1 MTGRSERRR
10 PSVRR
15 PGSSQPMAAV
25 LVKRV
30 PVKVRDISPVGCLLE
45 CTRSIPVGMSGC
57 LHLDVDGG
65 TFSDDIRVVRIQ
77 TPAGSGPDRKVGV
90 ELLPTRT
97 FTHHSLRHAIREVM
111 SGPMG
116 DLGAPPVL
124 KGRSER
130 VESVVKSKRRTE
142 NHTARPP
149 PDT

>member
-1 MTGRSERRR
+1 
-10 PSVRR
+10 
-15 PGSSQPMAAV
+15 
-25 LVKRV
+25 
-30 PVKVRDISPVGCLLE
+30 
-45 CTRSIPVGMSGC
+45 MSGC

>member
-1 MTGRSERRR
+1 MTGGRERRR
-10 PSVRR
+10 ASVRR
-15 PGSSQPMAAV
+15 PGSSEPMAAV

-30 PVKVRDISPVGCLLE
+30 PVRVRDISPVGCLLE
-45 CTRSIPVGMSGC
+45 CTRSIPIGMSGC
-57 LHLDVDGG
+57 LHLEVNGG

-77 TPAGSGPDRKVGV
+77 SPAGSGPDRKVGV

-97 FTHHSLRHAIREVM
+97 FTHRSLRHAIREVM
-111 SGPMG
+111 SGPI
-116 DLGAPPVL
+116 DVGARPGL
-124 KGRSER
+124 KSSNAR